1 MRDMFELLHVY
12 LLGALALYLLGVYTL
27 ASARNMIRLVMGI
40 EILVA
45 AANLNFLA
53 LGAFLHDPSVIGPID
68 PMVQDFVI
76 LSICVGGAVAAIAM
90 SLIANA
96 YRHYGTLDVR
106 ELRRLRG

>member
-1 MRDMFELLHVY
+1 MFDMLHIY
-12 LLGALALYLLGVYTL
+12 LIAGLVLYVLGIYTL
-27 ASARNMIRLVMGI
+27 ASARNMIKLVLGI

-53 LGAFLHDPSVIGPID
+53 LAGFTLNPSTLGPID
-68 PMVQDFVI
+68 PMAQTFVI
-76 LSICVGGAVAAIAM
+76 LSICVGGAIAAVAM
-90 SLIANA
+90 SLIVNA

>member
-1 MRDMFELLHVY
+1 MLDMLHFY
-12 LLGALALYLLGVYTL
+12 LIFALFLYLLGLYTL
-27 ASARNMIRLVMGI
+27 ASSRNMIKLVMGI

-45 AANLNFLA
+45 AVNLNFIA
-53 LGAFLHDPSVIGPID
+53 LGAFTSSPSVIGPVD

-76 LSICVGGAVAAIAM
+76 LSICIGGAIAVVAM
-90 SLIANA
+90 SLIIVA